1 MNLPQPRS
9 IQGPL
14 AEKLA
19 YYVYLLV
26 DPRDGAI
33 FYVGKGKDDRC
44 LQHGPNDDLGAKST
58 RLADLKAAGLEP
70 RIEILRHGLE
80 TAAEALLI
88 EAAAIDL
95 LGLGNLTN
103 IQPGHGSL
111 EFGRTTLADLAVRY
125 MPEDAD
131 IRHKVIFLKLAQTY
145 RKGMPAEALYE
156 AARGVW
162 PFNPDY
168 ANAYDY
174 ALCVHEGIVVEVYR
188 THRWQKSDPAHY
200 PTRKD
205 LVPSDFETTCEFE
218 GEPAEAAIRSHSI
231 GKSVRKHF
239 AAGGLVF
246 CKYGPKVG

>member
-1 MNLPQPRS
+1 MHLPQPKS

-14 AEKLA
+14 AERLA
-19 YYVYLLV
+19 HYVYLLV
-26 DPRDGAI
+26 DPRDGVV
-33 FYVGKGKDDRC
+33 FYVGKGIGDRC
-44 LQHGPNDDLGAKST
+44 LQHGPNDDLAAKSS
-58 RLADLKAAGLEP
+58 RLAELKAAGLEP

-88 EAAAIDL
+88 EATAIDL

-125 MPEDAD
+125 MPVDAE
-131 IRHKVIFLKLAQTY
+131 IHHKVIFLKLALTY
-145 RKGMPAEALYE
+145 HKGMSPGALYE
-156 AARGVW
+156 AVRGVW

-168 ANAYDY
+168 ANDYDY

-188 THRWQKSDPAHY
+188 THHWQKSNPAHY

-205 LVPSDFETTCEFE
+205 LVPSDFASTSEFT
-218 GEPAEAAIRSHSI
+218 GEPADPAIRALYI

-246 CKYGPKVG
+246 CKYGPKL